1 MAATRPAHP
10 VPRTARRS
18 TARRTPARTTR
29 PASRRAAPRRAPVPV
44 VVRPRPPRVV
54 ILLAL
59 IVLPACFLLWLP
71 SSSWVA
77 PQPTLIWR
85 GYQTLLLRGRA
96 AQPQFM
102 TALVARL
109 GPGVVSEVTSPVEFW
124 DFTGLSTAAYSDL
137 DGRLDPSDP
146 RRDRFIDGASAYFH
160 STGAGEEWHIAYV
173 PAVQTSFRLWLRIS
187 AAAGLPLQGEWRLV
201 EFDPL
206 GKLLSL
212 AAVLGLA
219 ALLALA
225 QEERRRAALAFAFA
239 GAMAWAPFLLSGGL
253 ARFALTLILLPTWF
267 PLMRA
272 DIPLRW
278 DGAVFSRLKKPL
290 VIYGCA
296 AAAAFMLV
304 LITSGFSGSN
314 LAGFL
319 SPLGLSILMLLLPA
333 VIREGGGRFH
343 RRMIFEPVPIV
354 RPKSDTLRSRP
365 VAFLCA
371 AVSLVIIGFLFFER
385 GPALPTPYIVR
396 PAHDF
401 SWDTVNRMKRTGH
414 AAALPDFLGLVTHA
428 AFQETIAFGR
438 PWRPPAKDERVYVR
452 EFILD
457 PMTGATVARQK
468 VVKVFDATW
477 LESIRRRSIPGS
489 LGALFY
495 AQGRPTTAELRGP
508 ERAPL
513 RELPAALVVLVTF
526 LAWLRKDLIQ
536 GPLIRGNL
544 LRLNSSARRNQA
556 Q

>member
-1 MAATRPAHP
+1 MAATRP
-10 VPRTARRS
+10 VPRTVHRS
-18 TARRTPARTTR
+18 TARRTSARPARL
-29 PASRRAAPRRAPVPV
+29 SVRRTAVRRAPVQPAAQ
-44 VVRPRPPRVV
+44 PRVPRVV

-59 IVLPACFLLWLP
+59 IVLPAGFLLWLP

-77 PQPTLIWR
+77 PQSTLIWH
-85 GYQTLLLRGRA
+85 GYHTLLLRGRA
-96 AQPQFM
+96 AQAESL
-102 TALVARL
+102 TALVTRL

-124 DFTGLSTAAYSDL
+124 DFTGLTTAAYADL
-137 DGRLDPSDP
+137 DSRLDPSDP
-146 RRDRFIDGASAYFH
+146 RRDRYIDGASAYFR
-160 STGAGEEWHIAYV
+160 STGAGGEWHIAYI

-187 AAAGLPLQGEWRLV
+187 AAAGLPIQGEWRLV

-212 AAVLGLA
+212 AAVFGLA
-219 ALLALA
+219 VLLALA
-225 QEERRRAALAFAFA
+225 QEERRRAALAFALA
-239 GAMAWAPFLLSGGL
+239 GALLWTPFLLSGGL

-278 DGAVFSRLKKPL
+278 DHAMLSRLKRPL
-290 VIYGCA
+290 IIYGCT

-304 LITSGFSGSN
+304 LVTSGFSGSN
-314 LAGFL
+314 LAGFV
-319 SPLGLSILMLLLPA
+319 SPFVVSVLMLLLPA
-333 VIREGGGRFH
+333 VAREAGGRLH

-354 RPKSDTLRSRP
+354 RPKSDALRSRP
-365 VAFLCA
+365 AAFLCA
-371 AVSLVIIGFLFFER
+371 AVSLLLVGFFFFER
-385 GPALPTPYIVR
+385 GPALPAPYTVR
-396 PAHDF
+396 HARDF
-401 SWDTVNRMKRTGH
+401 TWDAVDSLKRAGR

-438 PWRPPAKDERVYVR
+438 PWRPPEKDERVYVR
-452 EFILD
+452 EFILN

-477 LESIRRRSIPGS
+477 LESVRRRSTPGS

-495 AQGRPTTAELRGP
+495 AQGRPTIAELRGP
-508 ERAPL
+508 ERASL
-513 RELPAALVVLVTF
+513 RELPAALGVLVVF
-526 LAWLRKDLIQ
+526 LAWLRKDFIR

>member
-1 MAATRPAHP
+1 MAATHPVRP
-10 VPRTARRS
+10 VPRTAHRS
-18 TARRTPARTTR
+18 TARRPPAAPVR
-29 PASRRAAPRRAPVPV
+29 PAPRRTAPRRAPIQVPA
-44 VVRPRPPRVV
+44 RPRPRRAG

-77 PQPTLIWR
+77 PQSTLIWR

-96 AQPQFM
+96 ARPAFM
-102 TALVARL
+102 TALIARL
-109 GPGVVSEVTSPVEFW
+109 GPGIVSEVTSPVEFW

-160 STGAGEEWHIAYV
+160 STGAGGEWHIAYI
-173 PAVQTSFRLWLRIS
+173 PAAQTSFRLWLRIS
-187 AAAGLPLQGEWRLV
+187 AAAGLPFQGEWRLV

-212 AAVLGLA
+212 AAVFGLA
-219 ALLALA
+219 VLLALA
-225 QEERRRAALAFAFA
+225 QEEKRRAALAFALA
-239 GAMAWAPFLLSGGL
+239 GALLWTPFLLSGGL
-253 ARFALTLILLPTWF
+253 ARFALTLILLATWF

-272 DIPLRW
+272 DIRW
-278 DGAVFSRLKKPL
+278 DDAALSRLKRPL
-290 VIYGCA
+290 IVYGCA
-296 AAAAFMLV
+296 AAAAFV
-304 LITSGFSGSN
+304 LTLATSGFSGSS
-314 LAGFL
+314 LAGFI
-319 SPLGLSILMLLLPA
+319 SPLGLSTLMLLLPA
-333 VIREGGGRFH
+333 LMSEGRGRFH

-354 RPKSDTLRSRP
+354 RPKSDALRSRP

-371 AVSLVIIGFLFFER
+371 AVSLVIVAFLSLAR

-396 PAHDF
+396 GAHDF
-401 SWDTVNRMKRTGH
+401 SWEAVDRMKRAGH

-438 PWRPPAKDERVYVR
+438 PWKPPEKDERVYVR
-452 EFILD
+452 EFVLN
-457 PMTGATVARQK
+457 PMTGALVARQK

-477 LESIRRRSIPGS
+477 LDSVRRRSTPGS

-495 AQGRPTTAELRGP
+495 AQGRPATAEPRGT
-508 ERAPL
+508 ERSSL
-513 RELPAALVVLVTF
+513 RELPAALAVFVMF